1 MSGRI
6 LIVDDDPDIRLTL
19 RDRLVGQGYRV
30 FEANS
35 CAEMR
40 ELFNH
45 HEFDLVLLDL
55 QLPDGDGLKMLD
67 EMTHLRESTEI
78 IMISAFGTIP
88 KAVEA
93 MRKGITDFV
102 AKPFDFL
109 DIETRIKKSLDFRRL
124 KREAEGFQT
133 ERLRRPKLV
142 PGKSKAMKECLDV
155 CQRIAPTDTTV
166 LLLGE
171 TGTGK
176 EVLAHH
182 IHGNSSRANKPF
194 VVISCTNFSENL
206 VEDELFG
213 HEQGA
218 FTGANKFRQG
228 KVELADEGT
237 LFFDEIGE
245 LPRELQCK
253 LLRFLEHKTYTRVG
267 GNKERE
273 TDVRL
278 IAASNRDLATEV
290 RKGNFRE
297 DLFYRLNVY
306 PILLPPLRDRIED
319 IPDLANHFLKEV
331 STKQCRNA
339 SNIDEKALGVL
350 KSYHW
355 PGNIRELRNV
365 IERATVLANNGT
377 IQPQHLFPL
386 ETSGKSNV
394 SKSCGSLKEK
404 VEQFEKSLIFSALEE
419 TNWNKA
425 EAARRLEINRT
436 HFFRLLD
443 RYNIQSKNSKQTF
456 H

>member
-1 MSGRI
+1 MSSRI
-6 LIVDDDPDIRLTL
+6 LIVDDDSNIRLTL

-30 FEANS
+30 FEAKS
-35 CAEMR
+35 CGEMR
-40 ELFNH
+40 EVFNH
-45 HEFDLVLLDL
+45 QEFDLVLLDL
-55 QLPDGDGLKMLD
+55 QLPDGDGLMMLD
-67 EMTHLRESTEI
+67 EMTHLQESTEI

-93 MRKGITDFV
+93 MQKGISDFV

-109 DIETRIKKSLDFRRL
+109 DLETRIKKALDFRRL

-133 ERLRRPKLV
+133 GHLRQPKLIA
-142 PGKSKAMKECLDV
+142 GKSKEMRDCLDA
-155 CQRIAPTDTTV
+155 CQRIVQMDTTV

-182 IHGNSSRANKPF
+182 IHGTGSRATKPF
-194 VVISCTNFSENL
+194 VIISCTNFSENL

-218 FTGANKFRQG
+218 FTGANKFREG
-228 KVELADEGT
+228 KVELANEGT

-245 LPRELQCK
+245 LTRELQSK

-267 GNKERE
+267 SNKERE

-306 PILLPPLRDRIED
+306 PIVLPLLRDRLED

-331 STKQCRNA
+331 STRQCRSA
-339 SNIDEKALGVL
+339 PYIDDRALDVL
-350 KSYHW
+350 KNYSW

-365 IERATVLANNGT
+365 IERATVLATNGT
-377 IQPQHLFPL
+377 IQSQHLFPL
-386 ETSGKSNV
+386 AISEKLNINKG
-394 SKSCGSLKEK
+394 CGSFKEK
-404 VEQFEKSLIFSALEE
+404 VEQFEKKLIFSALEE

-443 RYNIQSKNSKQTF
+443 RYNIQSKNSNHSF